1 MAVNTLTR
9 EQTAAAQRASV
20 AVLTALRT
28 GLDVPWSACLDDPGQ
43 WPAVVSMLA
52 SRLLAAIEAPA
63 QDTAVYV
70 RDWAAEAHQQ
80 T

>member
-1 MAVNTLTR
+1 MEVNTLTR

-20 AVLTALRT
+20 AVVTALRA

-43 WPAVVSMLA
+43 WPAVVSVLG
-52 SRLLAAIEAPA
+52 SRLLAALQAPA
-63 QDTAVYV
+63 QDAGAYV
-70 RDWAAEAHQQ
+70 RDWAAQAAEQ